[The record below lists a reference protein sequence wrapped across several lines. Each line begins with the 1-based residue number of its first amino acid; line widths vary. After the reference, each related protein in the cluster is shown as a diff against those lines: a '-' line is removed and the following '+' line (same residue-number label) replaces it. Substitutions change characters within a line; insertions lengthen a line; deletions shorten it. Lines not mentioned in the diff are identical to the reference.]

1 MLKGMDGDGRGRAWE
16 EGWQGAELKSPREPQ
31 LRTPGSAEQD
41 HGLQNVVWFGTKV
54 KPACTGNVLFP
65 GAICS

>member
-1 MLKGMDGDGRGRAWE
+1 MEGRAWE
-16 EGWQGAELKSPREPQ
+16 EGREGAGLRSPRQPQ

-41 HGLQNVVWFGTKV
+41 RGLQNVVCFDTKV
-54 KPACTGNVLFP
+54 KPACMGNILFP